1 MGHNTLLIRDA
12 EPGSAAPGPANLI
25 AALLVDHG
33 GSLTLDVCGQQ
44 MPVPGLLTTH
54 PALRRHLNQRV
65 LVAIRPEHLYDASVG
80 LPPAAARVGSTA
92 SVLHGTVRAVQIDG
106 TDRLLDVEVADA
118 AGWLRPPRL
127 AARVDLRCTAEAG
140 DAVMLAV
147 DLRHLRVF
155 AATGDPL

>member
-1 MGHNTLLIRDA
+1 MGHNTLLIRDTGA
-12 EPGSAAPGPANLI
+12 AAPRPENLI
-25 AALLVDHG
+25 AAVLVERG

-65 LVAIRPEHLYDASVG
+65 FVAIRPEHLHDASLG
-80 LPPAAARVGSTA
+80 LPPDAARTA
-92 SVLHGTVRAVQIDG
+92 SVLHGTVRGVRSDG
-106 TDRLLDVEVADA
+106 LGRLLDVEVADA
-118 AGWLRPPRL
+118 TGWVRAPRL
-127 AARVDLRCTAEAG
+127 AARVDPRCTAEAG